1 MSQNVSQRATP
12 APSSPEPQLLGKKI
26 SKEDEERLTDSL
38 YRQSL
43 ERKKKS
49 IESIEASV
57 YKYAPPNV
65 ITREHAE
72 ESANR
77 QCTEEVERRKKK
89 HEELVAKHHR
99 MDEEKVISND
109 DLQHII
115 QRNYDDAMRLKKD
128 KMEVLVQKQR
138 NVERKQAGNAGK
150 KSVLSKE
157 EMASCGER
165 LSRPSK
171 RSYTLDEINALS
183 VYKTS

>member
-1 MSQNVSQRATP
+1 MSQRATP

-49 IESIEASV
+49 LESIEASV

-89 HEELVAKHHR
+89 HEELVAKHHHV
-99 MDEEKVISND
+99 DDGKVISND
-109 DLQHII
+109 DLQSII
-115 QRNYDDAMRLKKD
+115 MRNYEDAMRIKKD
-128 KMEVLVQKQR
+128 KMEILQQKQR
-138 NVERKQAGNAGK
+138 NIEKKQAGNAGK
-150 KSVLSKE
+150 KTALTKE

-171 RSYTLDEINALS
+171 RTYTLDEINRLS